1 MPMVKDVI
9 KHLTDNYD
17 LDDHIATAIWC
28 EADII
33 LRARQ
38 RGKVVTRQQAQRIL
52 DTIERKQ
59 DCELGISW
67 VTIDVYT
74 DAELEL

>member
-1 MPMVKDVI
+1 MPTVESVI
-9 KHLTDNYD
+9 DHLSHYKADE
-17 LDDHIATAIWC
+17 HIAVAIWC
-28 EADII
+28 EDDVIG
-33 LRARQ
+33 RAQ
-38 RGKVVTRQQAQRIL
+38 ERGKVVTRQQAQRIL

-67 VTIDVYT
+67 LTLDVYT

>member
-1 MPMVKDVI
+1 MVRDVI
-9 KHLTDNYD
+9 KHLSDNYQ
-17 LDDHIATAIWC
+17 LDDYIATAIWC
-28 EADII
+28 EEDII
-33 LRARQ
+33 GRARQ

-67 VTIDVYT
+67 LTIDAHT